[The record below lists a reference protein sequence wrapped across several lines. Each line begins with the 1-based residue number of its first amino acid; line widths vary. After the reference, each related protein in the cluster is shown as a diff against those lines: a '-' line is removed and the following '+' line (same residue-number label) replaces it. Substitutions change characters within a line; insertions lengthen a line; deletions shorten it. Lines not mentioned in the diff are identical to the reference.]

1 MKNHSLEMMFIHPMS
16 LSKSTIKTILQKTNF
31 PEESLVYYIAY
42 YYDIVHLLNW
52 TDMQINKIQR
62 DLKHADLFELNSGE

>member
-42 YYDIVHLLNW
+42 YYGIVHLLNW
-52 TDMQINKIQR
+52 TDMKINKIQR
-62 DLKHADLFELNSGE
+62 DLKNADLFELNSGE